1 MNQRLLKYIFFFLA
15 ALILAALLITSKDAG
30 ISGDEEVHY
39 KQSEMVYQYFATL
52 GKDQS
57 SLNTPVTHLK
67 YYGQAYDNVVTIL
80 IHWFSIEDVYSF
92 RHFMSSI
99 AGWLAIF
106 ITGLLAVSLGGYSAG
121 VLTLLLFA
129 VSPTFLGHAHNNLK
143 DVPFALAYIAAI
155 YFIVRLFFQQIKS
168 PKTTIALLVLS
179 IALAIGIRPG
189 GLLILA
195 YLWFFVSL
203 EMVYRQWEIHKIEWR
218 AVRKRFLL
226 LTGISFTGY
235 FLGLILWPYA
245 FQNPFSNPWES
256 YRIMTHFPTTIR
268 QIFEGNFIWSDLLP
282 WYYLPKSM
290 LITVPV
296 VVWIGVVLFI
306 CLAWKLVKRTPVL
319 YLFLLFA
326 LFFPPVFA
334 IIKQSN
340 LYGSWRHFLFIY
352 PLLVVLAALGF
363 NYMLSFFKSK
373 VVYAATAL
381 IILLM
386 AFHPFRFMVENHPY
400 YYLYYNQIAGGLEK
414 AYGNYETDYYYHS
427 VRRATEWLVQY
438 LEKNNIQS
446 AVIGSNFMIS
456 WHLRNHKG
464 YKPVFFSWDKR
475 SSADW
480 DYAIVAN
487 SYITPFQL
495 QNKIWPP
502 QSTIH
507 SIMVDGVPVCA
518 VLKRGTKADAEGI
531 KALKAGNPEIAI
543 EKLHEAAKADSTNET
558 IYYFLGQTYGKLA
571 RKAASDSVYKLSL
584 KWHPDYE
591 ASLFELGKNSEVNGD
606 KKTAALHY
614 DHLIEANPKFL
625 KAFILRAKL
634 YSDSER
640 DKARELLKYCLKV
653 NPRYVAAINALAD
666 SYRETD
672 PEIAEKYYKLAK
684 SIK

>member
-15 ALILAALLITSKDAG
+15 TLILAALLITSKDAG

-155 YFIVRLFFQQIKS
+155 YFMVRLFFQQNKI
-168 PKTTIALLVLS
+168 PKITITLLVLS

-203 EMVYRQWEIHKIEWR
+203 EMAYRQWEIHKIEWR

-245 FQNPFSNPWES
+245 LQNPISNPWES

-306 CLAWKLVKRTPVL
+306 CLGWKLFKRTPVL

-363 NYMLSFFKSK
+363 NYMLSLFKSK
-373 VVYAATAL
+373 VIYAATAL
-381 IILLM
+381 IILLL
-386 AFHPFRFMVENHPY
+386 AFHPFRFMVVNHPY

-414 AYGNYETDYYYHS
+414 AYGSYETDYYYHS
-427 VRRATEWLVQY
+427 VREATEWLVQY

-480 DYAIVAN
+480 DYAIIAN
-487 SYITPFQL
+487 SYIPPFQL

-518 VLKRGTKADAEGI
+518 VLKRGTKNDAEGI

-543 EKLHEAAKADSTNET
+543 EKLHEAAKADSANET
-558 IYYFLGQTYGKLA
+558 IYYFLGQAHGKLA
-571 RKAASDSVYKLSL
+571 QKVASDSAYKLSL
-584 KWHPDYE
+584 EWHPNYE
-591 ASLFELGKNSEVNGD
+591 VSLFELGKNSEVNGD
-606 KKTAALHY
+606 KKTAALYY
-614 DHLIEANPKFL
+614 DHLIEANPRFL

-634 YSDSER
+634 YSDAER
-640 DKARELLKYCLKV
+640 DKARELLKYCLKI

-672 PEIAEKYYKLAK
+672 PEIAKKYYKLAK

>member
-1 MNQRLLKYIFFFLA
+1 MNQRLYKYIFFFLA

-39 KQSEMVYQYFATL
+39 RQSEMVYQYFATQ

-67 YYGQAYDNVVTIL
+67 YYGQAYDNIVTIL
-80 IHWFSIEDVYSF
+80 IHWFKIDDIYSF
-92 RHFMSSI
+92 RHLMSSVG
-99 AGWLAIF
+99 GWFAIF
-106 ITGLLAVSLGGYSAG
+106 IAGLLAVSLGGYSAG

-129 VSPTFLGHAHNNLK
+129 VSPTFLGHSHNNLK

-155 YFIVRLFFQQIKS
+155 YFMVRLFFLQNKVSKI
-168 PKTTIALLVLS
+168 TIALLAFS

-189 GLLILA
+189 GLLVIA

-203 EMVYRQWEIHKIEWR
+203 EMAYRQWELHKVDWQ
-218 AVRKRFLL
+218 ALRKRFLL

-245 FQNPFSNPWES
+245 LQNPFVNPWES
-256 YRIMTHFPTTIR
+256 YQIMTHFPTTIR
-268 QIFEGNFIWSDLLP
+268 QIFEGNFTWSDLLP

-290 LITVPV
+290 LITIPI
-296 VVWIGVVLFI
+296 VVWIGFVLFI
-306 CLAWKLVKRTPVL
+306 CFGWQLVKKTPVL

-326 LFFPPVFA
+326 LVFPPAFA
-334 IIKQSN
+334 IIKKAN

-363 NYMLSFFKSK
+363 NYMLSHFKSK
-373 VVYAATAL
+373 AIYACTAFA
-381 IILLM
+381 IILL
-386 AFHPFRFMVENHPY
+386 AIHPFRFMVKNHPY
-400 YYLYYNQIAGGLEK
+400 YYLYYNQVAGGLEK
-414 AYGNYETDYYYHS
+414 AYRNYETDYYYHS
-427 VRRATEWLVQY
+427 VREATEWLVQY
-438 LEKNNIQS
+438 LDKNNIPS
-446 AVIGSNFMIS
+446 ALIGSNFMVS

-487 SYITPFQL
+487 SYIAPYQL

-507 SIMVDGVPVCA
+507 TINVEGVPVCA
-518 VLKRGTKADAEGI
+518 VIKRETKADLEGFR
-531 KALKAGNPEIAI
+531 ALKAGNTEVAI
-543 EKLHEAAKADSTNET
+543 EKLREASKSDSTNET
-558 IYYFLGQTYGKLA
+558 IYYYQGLAYAKLA
-571 RKAASDSVYKLSL
+571 QRAASDSFYKLSL
-584 KWHPDYE
+584 KWHPTYE
-591 ASLFELGKNSEVNGD
+591 LSLFELGKNSEARGD
-606 KKTAALHY
+606 KQSAADIY
-614 DHLIEANPKFL
+614 DRLIKANPRFL
-625 KAFILRAKL
+625 KAFILRARL
-634 YSDSER
+634 YSEAER
-640 DKARELLKYCLKV
+640 DKARELLKYCLEI

-666 SYRETD
+666 TYRESD
-672 PEIAEKYYKLAK
+672 PKIAEKYYKLAK
-684 SIK
+684 SIR